1 VLLEIALRRKSSF
14 YNGKQKRGTP
24 HQNILDYPRS
34 AENLLREGAMGGP
47 DSAMDVI
54 GVLQRDDLDAHA
66 ARGNRSGWEYK
77 YVQRK
82 RKDGWTQGS

>member
-1 VLLEIALRRKSSF
+1 
-14 YNGKQKRGTP
+14 
-24 HQNILDYPRS
+24 
-34 AENLLREGAMGGP
+34 MGGP